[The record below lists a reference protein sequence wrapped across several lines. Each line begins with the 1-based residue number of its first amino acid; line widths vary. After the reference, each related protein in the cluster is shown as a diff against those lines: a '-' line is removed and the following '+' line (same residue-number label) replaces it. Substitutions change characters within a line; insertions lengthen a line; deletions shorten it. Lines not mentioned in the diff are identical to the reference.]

1 MSRYHVATLDIVVEP
16 VRAVRRLVSSG
27 LLGRYV
33 MYERGGRY
41 HLAGRAEGEVVVDGR
56 QVRSTRAAD
65 GSRTNED
72 WTGTPWPEVSAAI
85 DRVRFDGARVYGFAC
100 FDLAAQIG
108 TGTAPAGRDETL
120 AHMIVAGLEVELCAG
135 RAVVRSVDPE
145 LLEAVACVLAA
156 PDTLADP
163 VPSPVDVR
171 TDCGRYRGR
180 VDEAISDIAT
190 GRLQKVILSRS
201 VVVEF
206 PVDIPATYELGRSHN
221 TPTRSFL
228 LDLGGWIAAG
238 FSPESLVEVGAD
250 GSVSTQPLA
259 GTRAFTGDEALD
271 AKLRAE
277 LVSDPKEIFEHATS
291 VKLAVE
297 EVTEIA
303 TAGSVR
309 ITEFLAVK
317 QRGSVQHLG
326 SRVMG
331 DLLAEKTVWD
341 ALGAVFP
348 AVTASGIPKRPAYD
362 LISELEDGP
371 RGLYAGT
378 VFMLDTDGALDAA
391 LVLRAIY
398 QRDGRAWLRAGAGIV
413 GASRSEREY
422 EETCEKLMSVAPYV
436 VPAMPATRQPIRE
449 KRA

>member
-1 MSRYHVATLDIVVEP
+1 MISNYHVVTQVLALDP
-16 VRAVRRLVSSG
+16 ARAVRQLISSG
-27 LLGRYV
+27 LFGHHV

-41 HLAGRAEGEVVVDGR
+41 HLAGLAQGEIVVDAR
-56 QVRSTRAAD
+56 RVRSTRTAD
-65 GSRTNED
+65 GSCAETS
-72 WTGTPWPEVSAAI
+72 WTGTPWAGITAAI
-85 DRVRFDGARVYGFAC
+85 ERVGVEGARVYGFAC

-108 TGTAPAGRDETL
+108 TGAPPADGDETL
-120 AHMIVAGLEVELCAG
+120 AHMIVPGLEVELGAG
-135 RAVVRSVDPE
+135 RAVVRAVEPA
-145 LLEAVACVLAA
+145 LLDAVARVLAA

-163 VPSPVDVR
+163 LASPVDVR
-171 TDCGRYRGR
+171 VGSDRYREG
-180 VDEAISDIAT
+180 VESAVGDIAG
-190 GRLQKVILSRS
+190 GRMQKVILSRS
-201 VVVEF
+201 VVVDF
-206 PVDIPATYELGRSHN
+206 PVDIAATYELGRSRN

-228 LDLGGWIAAG
+228 LDLGGWVAAG
-238 FSPESLVEVGAD
+238 FSPESLVEVSAD
-250 GSVSTQPLA
+250 GAVSTQPLA
-259 GTRAFTGDEALD
+259 GTRAFTGDAALD

-291 VKLAVE
+291 VKLAVD

-303 TAGSVR
+303 VAGSTR

-326 SRVMG
+326 SRVIG
-331 DLLAEKTVWD
+331 DLQDGRTVWD

-362 LISELEDGP
+362 VISELEDGA

-398 QRDGRAWLRAGAGIV
+398 QRDGRTWLRAGAGIV
-413 GASRSEREY
+413 GASRPDREY
-422 EETCEKLMSVAPYV
+422 EETCEKLTSVAPYV
-436 VPAMPATRQPIRE
+436 V
-449 KRA
+449 RAS

>member
-1 MSRYHVATLDIVVEP
+1 MSRYHVATQVIAGEP
-16 VRAVRRLVSSG
+16 VRAMRRLVSSG

-33 MYERGGRY
+33 MYERDGRY
-41 HLAGRAEGEVVVDGR
+41 HLAGRVVGEVVVSSR
-56 QVRSTRAAD
+56 QVRSARAED
-65 GSRTNED
+65 GSCTNDD
-72 WTGTPWPEVSAAI
+72 WTGAPWPELAAAVE
-85 DRVRFDGARVYGFAC
+85 RVRFDGARVYGFAC

-108 TGTAPAGRDETL
+108 TGRAPADRDETL
-120 AHMIVAGLEVELCAG
+120 AHMIVPGLEVELSAG
-135 RAVVRSVDPE
+135 RAVVRAVDRE
-145 LLEAVACVLAA
+145 LLQVVARVLAA

-171 TDCGRYRGR
+171 IDCARYRGR
-180 VDEAISDIAT
+180 VDEAIGDIAT

-201 VVVEF
+201 VVVGF
-206 PVDIPATYELGRSHN
+206 PVDIAATYELGRAHN

-238 FSPESLVEVGAD
+238 FSPESLVEVGAN

-259 GTRAFTGDEALD
+259 GTRAFTGDAALD
-271 AKLRAE
+271 AKLHAE

-309 ITEFLAVK
+309 ITEFMAVK

-331 DLLAEKTVWD
+331 DLLADKTVWD

-362 LISELEDGP
+362 VISELEDGP

-398 QRDGRAWLRAGAGIV
+398 QRGGRTWLRAGAGIV
-413 GASRSEREY
+413 GASRSDREY
-422 EETCEKLMSVAPYV
+422 EETCEKLTSVAPHV
-436 VPAMPATRQPIRE
+436 V
-449 KRA
+449 RASVVCAS